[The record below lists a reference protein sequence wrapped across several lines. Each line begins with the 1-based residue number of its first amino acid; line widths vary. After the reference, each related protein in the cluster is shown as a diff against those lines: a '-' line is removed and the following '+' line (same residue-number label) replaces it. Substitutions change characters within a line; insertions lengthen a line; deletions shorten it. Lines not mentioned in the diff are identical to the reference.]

1 MDGAIYTE
9 SKPIKNTKEAAT
21 KAKEVMSTL
30 GDDIS
35 KNSKKAQKA
44 ISDAKIGDKI
54 SSFWGKVTGKKKK
67 EENVPTADVEDLD
80 LEASKVTIIDHS
92 QPQSKEE

>member
-35 KNSKKAQKA
+35 KNSKKA
-44 ISDAKIGDKI
+44 
-54 SSFWGKVTGKKKK
+54 
-67 EENVPTADVEDLD
+67 
-80 LEASKVTIIDHS
+80 
-92 QPQSKEE
+92 